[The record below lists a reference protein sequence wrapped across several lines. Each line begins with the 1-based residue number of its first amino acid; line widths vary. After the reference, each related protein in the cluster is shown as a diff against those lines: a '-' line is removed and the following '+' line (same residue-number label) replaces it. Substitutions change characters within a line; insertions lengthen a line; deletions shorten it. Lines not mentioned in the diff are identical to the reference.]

1 MFYELAKDKSLIN
14 VLRKADLDSVTS
26 NLVKEGASLSILKQ
40 SLMDNIT
47 SENMIS
53 YRKYIRIAKEEE
65 DEEARRADE
74 RLSEEEDADEVF
86 DNAVEESDARENL
99 LNERKFGD
107 SVNRLNEEK
116 DAYKSLSALEYQVD
130 ILIQLATNS
139 NIKVIK
145 DGSKKKVRGAG
156 NLYFKLGA
164 SRGESSQLLTLLQVI
179 KNDPNYLEDKYG
191 KLLVDGKLSGVK
203 YSLTRQG
210 KEETQNRKNIDVNE
224 IIRKL
229 DIILGVEFG
238 VEENGRVYDKI
249 DFLELFRLLHIQ
261 KYKRQPRNLVPR
273 DKVKNERLKMLQRAK
288 KSNSSMGANSQYERA
303 LRKVKAIQ
311 SNGASI
317 QQSRLFIEDK
327 IAELDKISQ
336 DKDKIVEKKIR
347 KLSQSLRTVMSSGK
361 IETKKI
367 QELTATFKD
376 MQNNKEKYLKEA
388 TEELEKEIKAEKR
401 KLRSLTH
408 DLGSFDTSET
418 ISKFSQYLN
427 RFKQG
432 DPIASIKT
440 LLTKGI
446 NLLTPL
452 RTYSN
457 NMAKITRQSEGKI
470 TQGFTQFLQENPD
483 VSIVDGYFEGFPGL
497 SIQEMGEFEELSNK
511 YDTKEEALQ
520 EIVNTLDEMVNEKKS
535 AREEEQ

>member
-116 DAYKSLSALEYQVD
+116 DAYKSLSALAYQVD

-238 VEENGRVYDKI
+238 VEENERVYDTI

-273 DKVKNERLKMLQRAK
+273 DKVKNERLKMLQWAK
-288 KSNSSMGANSQYERA
+288 KSNSNIGVNSQYDRA

-317 QQSRLFIEDK
+317 QQSKLFIEDK

-361 IETKKI
+361 IETKRI

-497 SIQEMGEFEELSNK
+497 SIQEMGEFEELSNR

>member
-47 SENMIS
+47 SENMIP

-65 DEEARRADE
+65 DEKARRADE

-238 VEENGRVYDKI
+238 VEENERVYDTI

-273 DKVKNERLKMLQRAK
+273 DKVKNERLKMLQWAK
-288 KSNSSMGANSQYERA
+288 KSNSNIGVNSQYDRA

-317 QQSRLFIEDK
+317 QQSKLFIEDK

-361 IETKKI
+361 IETKRI

-497 SIQEMGEFEELSNK
+497 SIQEMGEFEELSNR